1 MESALHELIAE
12 GRPGDEVSAIARL
25 RPDGLIP
32 PEMRVIA
39 RFGRIVTFRAPRAAI
54 ERIYPLM
61 ESVKRPQQYTVTLED
76 KGAAPADPGGT
87 VRRDLGLPGDD
98 TSGDEDAG
106 PHEGPLPGDRRRAP
120 GWPTGKG
127 VIVAHLDWGLDFTHP
142 AFRNPDGSTRLLAL
156 WDQGAAYDPAR
167 PNRYGIGRIHDRNHI
182 NRALRRDDPLGAL
195 DYRWW
200 MSDRRAG
207 SHGTHTMGIS
217 AGGVVQGGEPGMA
230 PEADL
235 IFVDL
240 TTRTPEGPR
249 PLGDSTDLIE
259 GCDFILRLA
268 GDRPVVINA
277 SLGRQAGQHDGLTLT
292 EQAFD
297 AMLATRPARAMT
309 MSCGNYYARAA
320 HAQATLDPGEQHDFA
335 LELAPGDRRSE
346 VDLWYPR
353 ADRLSLSVRGPGGVH
368 AGPVAGNDK
377 ADVLLDGRTVA
388 RLYNRR
394 DDPNNG
400 DSQGSL
406 FLHGDAPAGAWTL
419 TVHGDAVGDGRLH
432 AWVERDPAGR
442 GRLRFAADDADPT
455 CTVGTICNG
464 FRTIAVAAYD
474 AHATARG
481 PGPFSSSGPTR
492 DGRTNRPGIA
502 APGVRVLSTRSTPR
516 DRSPAPRY
524 SRMSGTS
531 MAAPYVAGTIA
542 LMFAAA
548 RRPLTIDETRDA
560 LFASVE
566 PVPEALRLRFGAGF
580 CAPAAAIA
588 RAAAIH
594 GPPPAVPAIPTE
606 PRRLVPITD
615 REDTTMDEFEDHT
628 DQTDDAF
635 ACDADSEAE
644 QQAADEAA
652 SAPLGDDFEEAV
664 LPVMEGEQEAADEE
678 EDLAVEWDP
687 EAQRR
692 HRRGGFGGGL
702 PFQFQIPVGGGG
714 GFGLGIPIGG
724 RSSPLALSVP
734 LSSPA
739 AQQSYPPAPYPP
751 QPYPPQPYPAPPY
764 PVPPYGAQPYGAQPA
779 APAAP
784 VVAGEPPVTTAL
796 DLPPDPGD
804 VGAAAQTAAEAGEF
818 DLPED
823 ETCPDCAARE
833 AEDQAALAEAL
844 ALDQLERSFMPD
856 DEGEWDARYATEQMM
871 AEVACAG
878 RFSSSAE
885 MLSSLGEAL
894 SDGETETEN
903 PTLIQL
909 FHTLASGSLP
919 APRLFGRTVR
929 VLLPP
934 GQPVGDVVPRRGD
947 MLLRAIPGQGWVQ
960 ASFVASDGLV
970 AGADAA
976 TLGFR
981 AETDPLPMTGG
992 FVHVAEL
999 WPVRRPEEDR
1009 FLRRLSTGAGLTP
1022 PDTLLLRL
1030 GPGGNAA
1037 TFGEGD
1043 PATALAPGASGPAVA
1058 GLQRRLNLLH
1068 ARRTAQ
1074 GLAGLPD
1081 MPLAEDGR
1089 YGPRLRAA
1097 VAALQRLAPPGLVR
1111 GIDGIAGPATLNALA
1126 LLEATLGLVSPS
1138 APPVPTAQPS
1148 PAGVAAGELVEDRLP
1163 LLARHRGTPPDLV
1176 LRWNA
1181 MPVAPE
1187 RVDVVVHLHGFS
1199 GRRAAMRIDRDKL
1212 PASGLDFADPDA
1224 PGRAGRSRPTL
1235 AILPR
1240 GNFYGGRSGIGY
1252 DFPALLAPGA
1262 LQQLIRQSLA
1272 LFARANGL
1280 APVAAGRLILT
1291 AHSGG
1296 GAPLMRLLSDV
1307 DPDEVHCFDALYGN
1321 PAALIRWAESRLRG
1335 PAARDGALRVLYRA
1349 GEGTASHSQAV
1360 ARALAP
1366 LTASEPSLA
1375 RHWRTDAVPQSHND
1389 IPRHYGWRLLA
1400 DAAADILPATGRR
1413 AAAESVDDAED
1424 ARFFDTADQ
1433 AQPAATGGLDQARID
1448 LLASCE
1454 FGNAAELQAWFAAEG
1469 GFADWFNRTLAGQGP
1484 FNRPGRGGA
1493 LRMPT
1498 GAAPRARFD
1507 AFWDRLP
1514 LAYGQDR
1521 ISLLEFAALMAIV
1534 LNETDGDFAGRTESS
1549 GRGGAGR
1556 TDARGPHRGLAYFF
1570 DRIELRPGRFK
1581 ASYNHLSG
1589 GRTAGSLFDD
1599 PLYIRA
1605 HGSLGGAD
1613 RLARQGAG
1621 FGGAW
1626 HGHYYPQDQIST
1638 DEREA
1643 ATAFIREADFYKFR
1657 GRGVIQTTGRASYLR
1672 HVGHVQGYTGGD
1684 PTILALRQAWSG
1696 VSADEAC
1703 TISTN
1708 DQWERWFAL
1717 PDTLALGLR
1726 FHAGPRGYQHMA
1738 RSAEALNALPPA
1750 KGRAPNGAIATMG
1763 ARISGSRAYG
1773 AGLYRDRVLALM
1785 GALAGLAAPHPRS
1798 EPQHHSTAP
1807 TAHPASP
1814 SPGQEPEHRQ
1824 NRRAPSRP
1832 AEGSPASS
1840 PVAPPGA
1847 EAARAQW
1854 DANPRAHGYFDNSFD
1869 IYLGFVPAFAAR
1881 GVGDAAGYLARNMT
1895 RLTFFGRRQDG
1906 HRDLAGPLAAAEAA
1920 LAGRS
1925 LDPPLTSFGC
1935 LNVRFI
1941 AGTRRLSFHGLG
1953 RAVDL
1958 NPRANPHV
1966 KQAADFLV
1974 IQAVTG
1980 VDLRRETDPVRL
1992 RDLSAQFQR
2001 GFTPEWR
2008 AAQTDR
2014 AVNRA
2019 LADHDTRA
2027 RLEGYARRGF
2037 CTLDP
2042 ALVGALMAA
2051 GLRWGG
2057 SWSSSKD
2064 FMHFEL
2070 PAGTA

>member
-12 GRPGDEVSAIARL
+12 GRPGDEISAIARL
-25 RPDGLIP
+25 RPNGLIP

-61 ESVKRPQQYTVTLED
+61 ESIKRPQQYTITLDDED
-76 KGAAPADPGGT
+76 AAPADPDADPGADPDATG
-87 VRRDLGLPGDD
+87 RHDPGRDAD
-98 TSGDEDAG
+98 TG
-106 PHEGPLPGDRRRAP
+106 PDEGPLPSDRRRAP

-127 VIVAHLDWGLDFTHP
+127 VIVAHLDWGLDFTHS

-167 PNRYGIGRIHDRNHI
+167 PNRYGIGRIHDRTQI
-182 NRALRRDDPLGAL
+182 NRALRRDDPFSALG
-195 DYRWW
+195 YRWW
-200 MSDRRAG
+200 MSDRRVG

-217 AGGVVQGGEPGMA
+217 AGGVVPGGEPGMA

-297 AMLATRPARAMT
+297 AMLAARPARAMT

-353 ADRLSLSVRGPGGVH
+353 ADRLSLSVRGPGGIH
-368 AGPVAGNDK
+368 AGPVAGGDK
-377 ADVLLDGRTVA
+377 ADVLMDGRTVA

-481 PGPFSSSGPTR
+481 PGAFSSSGPTR
-492 DGRTNRPGIA
+492 DGRTNRPGIG
-502 APGVRVLSTRSTPR
+502 APGVRVFSTRSTPR

-594 GPPPAVPAIPTE
+594 GPPPTVPAIPTE

-615 REDTTMDEFEDHT
+615 REDFTMDEFDDHT
-628 DQTDDAF
+628 DQSDDAYE
-635 ACDADSEAE
+635 CDADSDAE

-652 SAPLGDDFEEAV
+652 FAPLGEAFDDAI
-664 LPVMEGEQEAADEE
+664 LPVMEGEQEAAEEEEEE
-678 EDLAVEWDP
+678 EDLGAEWQP

-692 HRRGGFGGGL
+692 RRRGGFAGGL
-702 PFQFQIPVGGGG
+702 PFQFQIPVGGAG
-714 GFGLGIPIGG
+714 GLGLGVPIGG
-724 RSSPLALSVP
+724 RSSPFALSVP

-739 AQQSYPPAPYPP
+739 APPPSAPYPP
-751 QPYPPQPYPAPPY
+751 QPYP
-764 PVPPYGAQPYGAQPA
+764 VPPYAAQPYAAQPFAAPPA

-784 VVAGEPPVTTAL
+784 VLFGEPPVTTAL
-796 DLPPDPGD
+796 DLPPEPGD
-804 VGAAAQTAAEAGEF
+804 AGAGAQTAADAGEF
-818 DLPED
+818 DLAED

-833 AEDQAALAEAL
+833 AEDEAALAEAL
-844 ALDQLERSFMPD
+844 ALDTLERSFMPD
-856 DEGEWDARYATEQMM
+856 DAGEWDARYATERMM

-878 RFSSSAE
+878 RFGSSAE
-885 MLSSLGEAL
+885 MLADLAEAMT
-894 SDGETETEN
+894 DGETTADPG
-903 PTLIQL
+903 PTLTQL
-909 FHTLASGSLP
+909 FHALADAGLP
-919 APRLFGRTVR
+919 APRLFGRTVL
-929 VLLPP
+929 VLLRP
-934 GQPVGDVVPRRGD
+934 GQPVGDVAPRRGD

-970 AGADAA
+970 AGAGAA
-976 TLGFR
+976 ALGFR
-981 AETDPLPMTGG
+981 AEADPLPMTGG

-999 WPVRRPEEDR
+999 WPVRRTEEDR
-1009 FLRRLSTGAGLTP
+1009 FLRRLATGAGLTA
-1022 PDTLLLRL
+1022 PDTLLVRL
-1030 GPGGNAA
+1030 GPGEAA
-1037 TFGEGD
+1037 AETFGEDD
-1043 PATALAPGASGPAVA
+1043 PSTALAPGASGPAVA
-1058 GLQRRLNLLH
+1058 ALQRRLNLLH

-1074 GLAGLPD
+1074 GLPGLPD

-1089 YGPRLRAA
+1089 YGPRPRAA
-1097 VAALQRLAPPGLVR
+1097 IAALQRLAPAGLVR
-1111 GIDGIAGPATLNALA
+1111 GLDGIAGPATLNALA
-1126 LLEATLGLVSPS
+1126 LLEAALGLVSPS
-1138 APPVPTAQPS
+1138 APPVQPVH
-1148 PAGVAAGELVEDRLP
+1148 PASGAIAAGELVEDRLP
-1163 LLARHRGTPPDLV
+1163 LLASHRGTRPDLV

-1181 MPVAPE
+1181 MPAAPD
-1187 RVDVVVHLHGFS
+1187 RVDVVLHLHGFS

-1212 PASGLDFADPDA
+1212 PASGLDFSDPA
-1224 PGRAGRSRPTL
+1224 TPGSAGRSRPTL

-1262 LQQLIRQSLA
+1262 LDQLIRQSLA
-1272 LFARANGL
+1272 LFARAHGL

-1296 GAPLMRLLSDV
+1296 GAPLMRLLADHE
-1307 DPDEVHCFDALYGN
+1307 PDEVHCFDALYGN

-1335 PAARDGALRVLYRA
+1335 PAAREGALRVLYRA
-1349 GEGTASHSQAV
+1349 GEGTAPHSQAV
-1360 ARALAP
+1360 ARALVP
-1366 LTASEPSLA
+1366 LTAADPGLA
-1375 RHWRTDAVPQSHND
+1375 RRWRTDAVPQPHND
-1389 IPRHYGWRLLA
+1389 IPRHHGWRLLA
-1400 DAAADILPATGRR
+1400 DAGADVAPTPRRR
-1413 AAAESVDDAED
+1413 AAPDQSDE
-1424 ARFFDTADQ
+1424 ARFFDTVEQ
-1433 AQPAATGGLDQARID
+1433 AAPSGGLDQPRID
-1448 LLASCE
+1448 LLASRE

-1484 FNRPGRGGA
+1484 FNRPGGGA
-1493 LRMPT
+1493 LKMPT

-1514 LAYGQDR
+1514 MAYGQDR

-1570 DRIELRPGRFK
+1570 DRIELRPGQFK

-1613 RLARQGAG
+1613 QLAGQGAG
-1621 FGGAW
+1621 LGGAW
-1626 HGHYYPQDQIST
+1626 HGHYYPQDQVST
-1638 DEREA
+1638 DERAA

-1672 HVGHVQGYTGGD
+1672 HVGFVQGYAGGD
-1684 PTILALRQAWSG
+1684 AAILGLRQAWSG
-1696 VSADEAC
+1696 MSADAAC

-1708 DQWERWFAL
+1708 EQWERWFAL

-1738 RSAEALNALPPA
+1738 RTAEALNALPPA
-1750 KGRAPNGAIATMG
+1750 RGRAPNGAIATMG
-1763 ARISGSRAYG
+1763 QRISGSRAYG

-1785 GALAGLAAPHPRS
+1785 GAMTALAVPRPRPDAQRPPNAPPS
-1798 EPQHHSTAP
+1798 AP
-1807 TAHPASP
+1807 GT
-1814 SPGQEPEHRQ
+1814 GQELEHRQ
-1824 NRRAPSRP
+1824 NRRPVDRPSG
-1832 AEGSPASS
+1832 GSPAPSA
-1840 PVAPPGA
+1840 VEPPGA
-1847 EAARAQW
+1847 DMARAQW
-1854 DANPRAHGYFDNSFD
+1854 DANPRAHGYFDNRFD
-1869 IYLGFVPAFAAR
+1869 TYLSFVPAFAAR

-1920 LAGRS
+1920 LAGRTV
-1925 LDPPLTSFGC
+1925 DPPVTSFGC

-1974 IQAVTG
+1974 IQGVTG
-1980 VDLRRETDPVRL
+1980 ADLRRETDPLRL
-1992 RDLSAQFQR
+1992 RDLSLQFQR
-2001 GFTPEWR
+2001 GFTPDWR
-2008 AAQTDR
+2008 AAQSDR
-2014 AVNRA
+2014 AITRA
-2019 LADHDTRA
+2019 LADPDTRA
-2027 RLEGYARRGF
+2027 RLEGYARHGF

-2057 SWSSSKD
+2057 SWPGSKD

-2070 PAGTA
+2070 PAGAA